1 MYQYRVRDYCLL
13 TYQESEK
20 YRCNN
25 FISQFKIQ
33 LNLHHIVSQIS
44 CPCHVP
50 ALQFENLY
58 NNQRNNG
65 KAQKSDIA
73 IQISTVLMAF
83 F

>member
-1 MYQYRVRDYCLL
+1 MYQYRDRDYCLL
-13 TYQESEK
+13 IKSQK
-20 YRCNN
+20 NIYRCNN

-65 KAQKSDIA
+65 KTHKSGIA